1 MQTFYLFDK
10 FNNLR
15 LSRMKKANR
24 PENQQRRKLYYI
36 ENKIYN
42 KTKGIIKQ
50 ITAVDEKLLAK
61 RVYYRKKNRL

>member
-1 MQTFYLFDK
+1 
-10 FNNLR
+10 
-15 LSRMKKANR
+15 MKKANR
-24 PENQQRRKLYYI
+24 PENQRRRKLYYI

-50 ITAVDEKLLAK
+50 ITAGDEKLLAN